1 MINRRKMTKDERL
14 ADRIKRNPSFAKRAY
29 KTIKETKEI
38 VQSGK
43 VSRYDYNIRM
53 ALCRKCEFFTKLM
66 RCKKCGCFMNAKARY
81 KAASCPINKWDK
93 IKGDE
98 DGKKKND

>member
-1 MINRRKMTKDERL
+1 
-14 ADRIKRNPSFAKRAY
+14 
-29 KTIKETKEI
+29 
-38 VQSGK
+38 
-43 VSRYDYNIRM
+43 
-53 ALCRKCEFFTKLM
+53 
-66 RCKKCGCFMNAKARY
+66 MNAKARY